1 MNYPIV
7 FKVLGN
13 VIKYEAL
20 IMILPLIVAIY
31 YGGGEAVSFTVTIVI
46 MLFMGIILSNIKP
59 KNKTFYAKEG
69 FLTVSVCW
77 IVISLF
83 GSLPFY
89 ISGVIPSFVDCIFET
104 ISGFTTTG
112 ATILTEIESL
122 PKGILFWR
130 SFTHWIGGM
139 GILIFTLA
147 LMPSIGG
154 TTIHILKAESPG
166 PTPGKIVPRIKQTA
180 KIMYLIYFVMTI
192 VEIVLLLCAGMPL
205 YDAFIHAFGT
215 AGTGGFSSMNSS
227 IGSYNNVYIEV
238 IITTFMLLFGVNFNV
253 YFYLIA
259 GNVKQAFKN
268 EEVKYYISVVLIAML
283 IIAFNIKGMYGGSLK
298 EGLRQ
303 SSFQV
308 ASIVTTT
315 GYATANFDLWP
326 TLSKSIL
333 ALLMLTGCCAGST
346 GGGIKTVRIVL
357 LFKAIKRKINKIIH
371 PRMVNSVK
379 LDGKV
384 VDDEI
389 ISQVA
394 LFIFAYASIIVI
406 AVLLV
411 SIDGMDMETT
421 VSSVIATIGNIGP
434 GFKVVGPMGNFSS
447 YSSFSKIVFSFCML
461 AGRLEIYPM
470 LVMLIPSRAR
480 RI

>member
-7 FKVLGN
+7 FKVLGD

-20 IMILPLIVAIY
+20 VMLFPLITSFY
-31 YGGGEAVSFTVTIVI
+31 YGGKDANSFMITIGI
-46 MLFMGIILSNIKP
+46 MLIVGIMMSNIKP

-69 FLTVSVCW
+69 FLSVSICW
-77 IVISLF
+77 MVISLF
-83 GSLPFY
+83 GALPFY
-89 ISGVIPSFVDCIFET
+89 ISGAIPSFVDCIFET
-104 ISGFTTTG
+104 VSGFTTTG
-112 ATILTEIESL
+112 ATILTEVESL
-122 PKGILFWR
+122 PRGILFWR

-154 TTIHILKAESPG
+154 TTIHLLKAESPG

-180 KIMYLIYFVMTI
+180 KIMYLIYIVMTI
-192 VEIVLLLCAGMPL
+192 VQIILLLIAGMPF
-205 YDAFIHAFGT
+205 YDTLIHAFGT

-227 IGSYNNVYIEV
+227 VGAYNNVYIEV
-238 IITTFMLLFGVNFNV
+238 IITVFMLLFGINFNV
-253 YFYLIA
+253 YFQLIG
-259 GNVKQAFKN
+259 GNIKQAFKN
-268 EEVKYYISVVLIAML
+268 EEVRYYIGMVFIAMI

-298 EGLRQ
+298 EGFRQ

-315 GYATANFDLWP
+315 GYATTNFDLWP

-333 ALLMLTGCCAGST
+333 ALLMITGCCAGST

-357 LFKAIKRKINKIIH
+357 LFKAMKREINRIIH
-371 PRMVNSVK
+371 PRIVNSVK

-389 ISQVA
+389 ISQVG
-394 LFIFAYASIIVI
+394 LFVFAYVSIIII

-411 SIDGMDMETT
+411 SVDGMDIETT
-421 VSSVIATIGNIGP
+421 LSSVLATIGNIGP
-434 GFKVVGPMGNFSS
+434 GFKVVGPIGNFSS
-447 YSSFSKIVFSFCML
+447 YSPFSKIVFSFCML

-470 LVMLIPSRAR
+470 LVMFRPSRGGKL
-480 RI
+480 

>member
-1 MNYPIV
+1 MNYLIV

-20 IMILPLIVAIY
+20 VMILPLIASLF
-31 YGGGEAVSFTVTIVI
+31 YGGEDANSFIITIII
-46 MLFMGIILSNIKP
+46 MLIVGISMSLIKP
-59 KNKTFYAKEG
+59 KKNTFYAKEG
-69 FLTVSVCW
+69 FLSVAICW
-77 IVISLF
+77 VVISLF
-83 GSLPFY
+83 GALPFY
-89 ISGVIPSFVDCIFET
+89 ISGAIPSFVDCIFET
-104 ISGFTTTG
+104 VSGFTTTG
-112 ATILTEIESL
+112 ATILQEVQSL

-139 GILIFTLA
+139 GVLIFTLA
-147 LMPSIGG
+147 LMPSVGG
-154 TTIHILKAESPG
+154 HTIHLLKAESPG
-166 PTPGKIVPRIKQTA
+166 PTPGKVVPRIKQTA

-192 VEIVLLLCAGMPL
+192 IQIVLLLFAGMNL
-205 YDAFIHAFGT
+205 YDALVHAFGT
-215 AGTGGFSSMNSS
+215 AGTGGFSNMNSS
-227 IGSYNNVYIEV
+227 VGAYNNVYVEV
-238 IITTFMLLFGVNFNV
+238 IITVFMLLFGVNFTV
-253 YFYLIA
+253 YFQLIT

-268 EEVKYYISVVLIAML
+268 EEVRYYFLMVLLAMV
-283 IIAFNIKGMYGGSLK
+283 IIAFNIRGLNGNSLG
-298 EGLRQ
+298 ESFRQ

-315 GYATANFDLWP
+315 GYATTNFDLWP

-357 LFKAIKRKINKIIH
+357 LFKAIKREITKIIH

-384 VDDEI
+384 VDDET
-389 ISQVA
+389 ISQVG
-394 LFIFAYASIIVI
+394 LFIFAYVVLIVI
-406 AVLLV
+406 AVIIV
-411 SIDGMDMETT
+411 SIDGMDLETT
-421 VSSVIATIGNIGP
+421 ITSVFATIGNIGP

-447 YSSFSKIVFSFCML
+447 FSPLSKIVFSFCML

-470 LVMLIPSRAR
+470 LIMLRPSRWKNS
-480 RI
+480 

>member
-7 FKVLGN
+7 FKVLGD

-20 IMILPLIVAIY
+20 VMLFPLITSFY
-31 YGGGEAVSFTVTIVI
+31 YGGKDANSFMITIGI
-46 MLFMGIILSNIKP
+46 MLIVGIMMSNIKP

-69 FLTVSVCW
+69 FLSVSICW

-83 GSLPFY
+83 GALPFY
-89 ISGVIPSFVDCIFET
+89 ISGAIPSFVDCIFET
-104 ISGFTTTG
+104 VSGFTTTG
-112 ATILTEIESL
+112 ATILTEVESL
-122 PKGILFWR
+122 PRGILFWR

-154 TTIHILKAESPG
+154 TTIHLLKAESPG

-180 KIMYLIYFVMTI
+180 KIMYLIYIVMTI
-192 VEIVLLLCAGMPL
+192 VQIILLLIAGMPF
-205 YDAFIHAFGT
+205 YDTLIHAFGT

-227 IGSYNNVYIEV
+227 VGAYNNVYIEV
-238 IITTFMLLFGVNFNV
+238 IITVFMLLFGINFNV
-253 YFYLIA
+253 YFQLIG
-259 GNVKQAFKN
+259 GNIKQAFKN
-268 EEVKYYISVVLIAML
+268 EEVRYYIGMVFIAMI

-298 EGLRQ
+298 EGVRQ

-315 GYATANFDLWP
+315 GYATTNFDLWP

-333 ALLMLTGCCAGST
+333 ALLMITGCCAGST

-357 LFKAIKRKINKIIH
+357 LFKAMKREINRIIH

-389 ISQVA
+389 ISQVG
-394 LFIFAYASIIVI
+394 LFVFAYVSIIII

-411 SIDGMDMETT
+411 SVDGMDIETT
-421 VSSVIATIGNIGP
+421 LSSVLATIGNIGP
-434 GFKVVGPMGNFSS
+434 GFKVVGPIGNFSS
-447 YSSFSKIVFSFCML
+447 YSPFSKIVFSFCML

-470 LVMLIPSRAR
+470 LVMFRPSMGGKL
-480 RI
+480 

>member
-7 FKVLGN
+7 FKVLGD

-20 IMILPLIVAIY
+20 VMLFPLITSFY
-31 YGGGEAVSFTVTIVI
+31 YGGKDANSFMITIGI
-46 MLFMGIILSNIKP
+46 MLIVGIMMSNIKP

-69 FLTVSVCW
+69 FLSVSICW

-83 GSLPFY
+83 GALPFY
-89 ISGVIPSFVDCIFET
+89 ISGAIPSFVDCIFET
-104 ISGFTTTG
+104 VSGFTTTG
-112 ATILTEIESL
+112 ATILTEVESL
-122 PKGILFWR
+122 PRGILFWR

-154 TTIHILKAESPG
+154 TTIHLLKAESPG

-180 KIMYLIYFVMTI
+180 KIMYLIYIVMTI
-192 VEIVLLLCAGMPL
+192 VQIILLLIAGMPF
-205 YDAFIHAFGT
+205 YDTLIHAFGT

-227 IGSYNNVYIEV
+227 VGAYNNVYIEV
-238 IITTFMLLFGVNFNV
+238 IITVFMLLFGINFNV
-253 YFYLIA
+253 YFQLIG
-259 GNVKQAFKN
+259 GNIKQAFKN
-268 EEVKYYISVVLIAML
+268 EEVRYYIGMVFIAMI

-298 EGLRQ
+298 EGFRQ

-315 GYATANFDLWP
+315 GYATTNFDLWP

-333 ALLMLTGCCAGST
+333 ALLMITGCCAGST

-357 LFKAIKRKINKIIH
+357 LFKAMKREINRIIH

-389 ISQVA
+389 ISQVG
-394 LFIFAYASIIVI
+394 LFVFAYVSIIII

-411 SIDGMDMETT
+411 SVDGMDIETT
-421 VSSVIATIGNIGP
+421 LSSVLATIGNIGP
-434 GFKVVGPMGNFSS
+434 GFKLVGPIGNFSS
-447 YSSFSKIVFSFCML
+447 YSPFSKIVFSFCML

-470 LVMLIPSRAR
+470 LVMFRPSRSGKL
-480 RI
+480 

>member
-7 FKVLGN
+7 FKVLGD

-20 IMILPLIVAIY
+20 VMLFPLITSFY
-31 YGGGEAVSFTVTIVI
+31 YGGKDANSFMITIGI
-46 MLFMGIILSNIKP
+46 MLIVGIMMSNIKP

-69 FLTVSVCW
+69 FLSVSICW

-83 GSLPFY
+83 GALPFY
-89 ISGVIPSFVDCIFET
+89 ISGAIPSFVDCIFET
-104 ISGFTTTG
+104 VSGFTTTG
-112 ATILTEIESL
+112 ATILTEVESL
-122 PKGILFWR
+122 PRGILFWR

-154 TTIHILKAESPG
+154 TTIHLLKAESPG

-180 KIMYLIYFVMTI
+180 KIMYLIYIVMTI
-192 VEIVLLLCAGMPL
+192 VQIILLLIAGMPF
-205 YDAFIHAFGT
+205 YDTLIHAFGT

-227 IGSYNNVYIEV
+227 VGAYNNVYIEV
-238 IITTFMLLFGVNFNV
+238 IITVFMLLFGINFNV
-253 YFYLIA
+253 YFQLIG
-259 GNVKQAFKN
+259 GNIKQAFKN
-268 EEVKYYISVVLIAML
+268 EEVRYYIGMVFIAMI

-298 EGLRQ
+298 EGFRQ

-315 GYATANFDLWP
+315 GYATTNFDLWP

-333 ALLMLTGCCAGST
+333 ALLMITGCCAGST

-357 LFKAIKRKINKIIH
+357 LFKAMKREINRIIH

-384 VDDEI
+384 IDDEI
-389 ISQVA
+389 ISQVG
-394 LFIFAYASIIVI
+394 LFVFAYVSIIII

-411 SIDGMDMETT
+411 SVDGMDIETT
-421 VSSVIATIGNIGP
+421 LSSVLATIGNIGP
-434 GFKVVGPMGNFSS
+434 GFKVVGPIGNFSS
-447 YSSFSKIVFSFCML
+447 YSPFSKIVFSFCML

-470 LVMLIPSRAR
+470 LVMFKPSRSGKL
-480 RI
+480 